1 MFFKSIVV
9 VALAISSVSALPL
22 DPALIREDSAS
33 AANCPEMC
41 TMEYKPVCATSTAGT
56 HLMFGNACALFV
68 YNCKHPSNQFV
79 ASSQGECLL

>member
-33 AANCPEMC
+33 AAKCPEMC
-41 TMEYKPVCATSTAGT
+41 TMEYKPVCAISTAGT